1 MAQNNDHPAGTDH
14 ELGVLLARAA
24 RPTTEA
30 TAEVRDQLAEMAAA
44 IVSTSQVRS
53 RRRVGLISVVVAPIL
68 VLGAAGAAY
77 AATTIDWSQL
87 WHNTPEWAEW
97 AQDPD
102 ASVHYALPGG
112 GTCELRLGEVV
123 YSPDPNRPAGV
134 AADPGAE
141 QAARDFLRTAD
152 LLTVADVD
160 ATITTM
166 RDRDEN
172 WAQSEDG
179 TAVPFGYGTDNY
191 NADVEYNM
199 AVKQAI
205 QVAVTDHVEA
215 MGIPSTGLGYQ
226 SQEQCTGADQ

>member
-1 MAQNNDHPAGTDH
+1 MLP
-14 ELGVLLARAA
+14 
-24 RPTTEA
+24 
-30 TAEVRDQLAEMAAA
+30 
-44 IVSTSQVRS
+44 
-53 RRRVGLISVVVAPIL
+53 LIA
-68 VLGAAGAAY
+68 
-77 AATTIDWSQL
+77 
-87 WHNTPEWAEW
+87 WAHF
-97 AQDPD
+97 D
-102 ASVHYALPGG
+102 LPGSFHLQIDIH
-112 GTCELRLGEVV
+112 CELRIGEVI
-123 YSPDPNRPAGV
+123 YSPDPNRPADI
-134 AADPGAE
+134 AADPRAE
-141 QAARDFLRTAD
+141 QVARDFLRTAD
-152 LLTVADVD
+152 LLMVADVD

-191 NADVEYNM
+191 NADVDVEYNM